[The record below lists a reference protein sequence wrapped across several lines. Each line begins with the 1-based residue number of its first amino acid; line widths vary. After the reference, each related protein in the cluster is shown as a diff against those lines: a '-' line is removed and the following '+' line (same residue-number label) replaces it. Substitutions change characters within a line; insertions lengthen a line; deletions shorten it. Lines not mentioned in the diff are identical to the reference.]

1 LRVTGAAC
9 GSIDAGGLFS
19 EVDSVGVFSLRSI
32 LWAGALDGLLAGT
45 CFGLVGTL
53 LFTGSGF
60 CAVFVGCC
68 GVSLV
73 LGAGGCFRGSGVG
86 GCSLLVGGAGF
97 AAAVLVCV
105 GSLIKL
111 ADNIR
116 VGGCSGTSISSN
128 IIASMAA
135 P

>member
-1 LRVTGAAC
+1 LRATGAGC
-9 GSIDAGGLFS
+9 GFIGAGGVLS
-19 EVDSVGVFSLRSI
+19 EVVSVGVFSLRST
-32 LWAGALDGLLAGT
+32 LWERSLAGLLAGT
-45 CFGLVGTL
+45 CFGLVGTV

-60 CAVFVGCC
+60 CAVFVGCG
-68 GVSLV
+68 GVSWV
-73 LGAGGCFRGSGVG
+73 LGAGGCFRGSGVS

-97 AAAVLVCV
+97 AAGVLVCV

-111 ADNIR
+111 AVNIR
-116 VGGCSGTSISSN
+116 AGGCSGTSISSN